1 MTLPASH
8 PAVKV
13 KKPIQTKFRMPVF
26 NWVALKPSQIDGTV
40 FTELNDEKVLQV
52 RPCGHLGGECRGL
65 GGAGAC
71 AHAAPVLTLP
81 QLSLHPHPHCTPA
94 GLAPLPTLHPSVL
107 SLAHVA
113 AALEELEASAVQRDN
128 TGSVGRGAL
137 PSSSH
142 PIPVPLLHPQPLL
155 FQPCLLPHLHSLPP
169 SLPLPSPCPLIS
181 PSLPCPCLVFIP
193 FPILSPQL
201 VLSSS
206 LHLHPLSPL
215 SCPNPLAPSSSQPS
229 CTSSQPCPQPC
240 PPHRSWT

>member
-1 MTLPASH
+1 MQGAWWGRCL
-8 PAVKV
+8 
-13 KKPIQTKFRMPVF
+13 
-26 NWVALKPSQIDGTV
+26 
-40 FTELNDEKVLQV
+40 
-52 RPCGHLGGECRGL
+52 RPCCTGADVTPAFVAPPPALHPCWLGTP
-65 GGAGAC
+65 
-71 AHAAPVLTLP
+71 AHAAPICAV
-81 QLSLHPHPHCTPA
+81 A
-94 GLAPLPTLHPSVL
+94 GSRGCSPGGAGG
-107 SLAHVA
+107 
-113 AALEELEASAVQRDN
+113 QRRAE
-128 TGSVGRGAL
+128 GQYGVCAL

-215 SCPNPLAPSSSQPS
+215 SCPNPPAPSSSQPS

>member
-1 MTLPASH
+1 
-8 PAVKV
+8 
-13 KKPIQTKFRMPVF
+13 MPVF

-52 RPCGHLGGECRGL
+52 RPCRHLGGEYRGL

-71 AHAAPVLTLP
+71 AHTAPVLALP
-81 QLSLHPHPHCTPA
+81 RPSLHPHPHCTRA
-94 GLAPLPTLHPSVL
+94 GLALLPTLHPSVV

-128 TGSVGRGAL
+128 MGSVGRGAL

-142 PIPVPLLHPQPLL
+142 PIPVPLLRPQPLL

-181 PSLPCPCLVFIP
+181 PSLHCPCLVFIP

-206 LHLHPLSPL
+206 LHLHPLAPL
-215 SCPNPLAPSSSQPS
+215 PLVLSQPS
-229 CTSSQPCPQPC
+229 GPILIPAILHQLPAVPSALSPR
-240 PPHRSWT
+240 RSWT